1 MIKGEG
7 GTGASDIESTLL
19 VIVCFNVYMCVER
32 TPKKKA
38 LAAAIKAADVEA
50 KFAATPWGKKMASR
64 KTKLA
69 TNDFERYKAMVK
81 KIKTNSK
88 IRATLK

>member
-1 MIKGEG
+1 M
-7 GTGASDIESTLL
+7 
-19 VIVCFNVYMCVER
+19 YMYVER

-64 KTKLA
+64 KAKLA
-69 TNDFERYKAMVK
+69 TNDFDRYKAMVK
-81 KIKTNSK
+81 KIKTNAK
-88 IRATLK
+88 IRASLK

>member
-1 MIKGEG
+1 M
-7 GTGASDIESTLL
+7 L
-19 VIVCFNVYMCVER
+19 VCVCVYVYIER

-50 KFAATPWGKKMASR
+50 KFAATLWGKKIASR
-64 KTKLA
+64 KSKLA
-69 TNDFERYKAMVK
+69 TNDFDRYKAMVK